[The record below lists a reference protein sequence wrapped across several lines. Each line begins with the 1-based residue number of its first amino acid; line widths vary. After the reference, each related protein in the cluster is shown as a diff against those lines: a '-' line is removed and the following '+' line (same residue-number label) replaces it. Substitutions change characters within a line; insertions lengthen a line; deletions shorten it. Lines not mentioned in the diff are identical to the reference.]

1 MRHFSRLAF
10 IVPAVLLLAGCVG
23 GLLGRGAPPRKKL
36 DIQAILDAAPNGSVL
51 TLDYGEYVL
60 TTGLT
65 VANKHD
71 LTITA
76 PKGTLVMVDDVM
88 EDVLSLEDCDSVHIV
103 NLHMRHVKP
112 LGEYNCEGAVIRM
125 NQCSNMEVKN
135 CELDG
140 CGAIAVAGNGVKE
153 LQVTG
158 CYIHNNTWNAFYLS
172 DCRDALITGNR
183 IVHNLDVLTQYDC
196 ERIEMRD
203 NQLK

>member
-1 MRHFSRLAF
+1 MT
-10 IVPAVLLLAGCVG
+10 AVLLLAGCVG

-60 TTGLT
+60 TAGLT

-125 NQCSNMEVKN
+125 DQCSNMEVKN

-140 CGAIAVAGNGVKE
+140 CGAIAVAGDGVKG
-153 LQVTG
+153 LQITG
-158 CYIHNNTWNAFYLS
+158 CYVHNNTWNAFYLS

-183 IVHNLDVLTQYDC
+183 IIHNLDVLTQYDC
-196 ERIEMRD
+196 ERIEMRE